1 MTSPVDPVR
10 RIATSRKVGRA
21 QVHVGR
27 GADEAGAAGDAA
39 EPAPGPAP
47 DPADAAAFAAHM
59 LGQERRRGVRAGHAV
74 LDTAKSAYSRTEWS
88 GAADRRAPKGGL
100 TRTKI

>member
-1 MTSPVDPVR
+1 
-10 RIATSRKVGRA
+10 
-21 QVHVGR
+21 
-27 GADEAGAAGDAA
+27 
-39 EPAPGPAP
+39 
-47 DPADAAAFAAHM
+47 M
-59 LGQERRRGVRAGHAV
+59 LGHERRRGVRAGHAV